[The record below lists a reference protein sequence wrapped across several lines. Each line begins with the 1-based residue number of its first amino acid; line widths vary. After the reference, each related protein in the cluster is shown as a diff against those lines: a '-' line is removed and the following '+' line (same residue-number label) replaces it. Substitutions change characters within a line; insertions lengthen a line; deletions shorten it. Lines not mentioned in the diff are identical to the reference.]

1 MIINTNAIVLKTFSY
16 GETSLIS
23 RCFTEDRGKI
33 SFIIKG
39 AKSKKNLIAPYF
51 QPLSYI
57 NIIFNENEKRELQI
71 VSKVSF
77 VKIWTKIP
85 LSLKKMTLS
94 QSVLEISDFTL
105 ERNDPYPNLFLI
117 LIKTFL
123 YFENGDFDENIVFW
137 HYECKVLS
145 EMGFLIDTED
155 NQEFIQG
162 SIRLK
167 KTDTSFSVLQNLIKG
182 NLSKINIDSLSKKEN
197 KDVSK
202 FLYHKL
208 CYYFEGFERIKSF
221 QVIKD
226 IFYNG

>member
-105 ERNDPYPNLFLI
+105 EKNDPYPNLFKI

-162 SIRLK
+162 STRLK

-182 NLSKINIDSLSKKEN
+182 NLSKIDIDSVSKKDN
-197 KDVSK
+197 KNISK

>member
-105 ERNDPYPNLFLI
+105 ERNDPYPNLFKI

-182 NLSKINIDSLSKKEN
+182 NLSKINIDNLSKKEN

>member
-105 ERNDPYPNLFLI
+105 EKNDPYPNLFKI

-182 NLSKINIDSLSKKEN
+182 NLSKINIDNLSKKEN